1 MERRTFRRFTYQDRL
16 KIEALYNA
24 KVPVKKI
31 ASEIG
36 FHFTCVYKELKLGY
50 YMHKNSDWT
59 YTKKYCADL
68 AQKHSNF
75 NIAGRAKDLKIGNDY
90 KFVKY
95 VEDMII
101 NQHYSPEA
109 VLAEIK
115 NKKLKFKTD
124 VSVRTIYRYID
135 NGIFPNLTRKSLPYK
150 GKREK
155 KKKESIV
162 KTDSKLGKSIQLR
175 PEEVFSRLT
184 FGHWELDSVIGK
196 REKGETLLVFTE
208 RKTRYQLIFRSSDK
222 TCISTIKV
230 LNALELKLGRNF
242 KKIFK
247 TITCDNGVEFAL
259 SDQMERSLFGNY
271 NRTEIYYC
279 HPYCSS
285 ERGSNEKQNQMIRR
299 WITKGTKIEQYSDDF
314 IQSTADWLNDYP
326 RGIFDYQTSRD
337 LFNLELRKLGLKNFE
352 KNF

>member
-1 MERRTFRRFTYQDRL
+1 MEKRTFRRFTYQDRL

-24 KVPVKKI
+24 KMPVKKI
-31 ASEIG
+31 AAEIG

-50 YMHKNSDWT
+50 YMHKNTDWT
-59 YTKKYCADL
+59 YTKKYSADL
-68 AQKHSNF
+68 AQEHSKF
-75 NIAGRAKDLKIGNDY
+75 NTAGRAKDLKIGNDY
-90 KFVKY
+90 KFVEY
-95 VEDMII
+95 VEDMIL

-109 VLAEIK
+109 LLAEIK
-115 NKKLKFKTD
+115 KKNLKFKTK

-135 NGIFPNLTRKSLPYK
+135 NGIFPNLTRKALPYK

-162 KTDSKLGKSIQLR
+162 KTDSKLGKTIDRR
-175 PEEVFSRLT
+175 PEDVCSRLT

-208 RKTRYQLIFRSSDK
+208 RKTRYQLIFRSTDK

-230 LNALELKLGRNF
+230 LNYLEKKLGRKFN
-242 KKIFK
+242 KIFK
-247 TITCDNGVEFAL
+247 TITCDNGVEFSL
-259 SDQMERSLFGNY
+259 SDHMEKSHLGNY
-271 NRTEIYYC
+271 IRSQIYYC

-299 WITKGTKIEQYSDDF
+299 WIPKSTKIENYSDEY
-314 IQSTADWLNDYP
+314 IQRTAEWLNNYP
-326 RGIFDYQTSRD
+326 RGIFDYQTSRE
-337 LFNLELRKLGLKNFE
+337 LFQTELRKLGIKIFA
-352 KNF
+352 

>member
-1 MERRTFRRFTYQDRL
+1 MERTFRRFTYQDRL

-24 KVPVKKI
+24 HVPVKKI
-31 ASEIG
+31 AVEIG

-50 YMHKNSDWT
+50 YMHKNHDWT
-59 YTKKYCADL
+59 YTKKYSADL
-68 AQKHSNF
+68 AQQHSNF
-75 NIAGRAKDLKIGNDY
+75 NTAGRAKDLKIGNDY
-90 KFVKY
+90 KFVEY
-95 VEDMII
+95 VEDMIL
-101 NQHYSPEA
+101 NQKYSPEA
-109 VLAEIK
+109 LLAEIK
-115 NKKLKFKTD
+115 TKNLKFKTD

-150 GKREK
+150 GKRVK

-208 RKTRYQLIFRSSDK
+208 RKTRYQLIFRSADK
-222 TCISTIKV
+222 TCISTIKT
-230 LNALELKLGRNF
+230 LNALERKLGRKF
-242 KKIFK
+242 TKIFK
-247 TITCDNGVEFAL
+247 TITCDNGVEFSL
-259 SDQMERSLFGNY
+259 SDHMERSHLGNY
-271 NRTEIYYC
+271 IRTEVYYC

-299 WITKGTKIEQYSDDF
+299 WIPKGTKIEQYSDEY
-314 IQSTADWLNDYP
+314 IQGTADWLNDYP
-326 RGIFDYQTSRD
+326 RRIFDYQTSRE
-337 LFNLELRKLGLKNFE
+337 LFQKELRKLGIKNFS
-352 KNF
+352 

>member
-1 MERRTFRRFTYQDRL
+1 MERTFRRFTYQDRL

-24 KVPVKKI
+24 HVPVKKI
-31 ASEIG
+31 AVEVG

-59 YTKKYCADL
+59 YTRRYSADL
-68 AQKHSNF
+68 AQQHSNF
-75 NIAGRAKDLKIGNDY
+75 NTAGRAKDLKIGNDY
-90 KFVKY
+90 KFVEY
-95 VEDMII
+95 VEDMIL
-101 NQHYSPEA
+101 NHKYSPEG

-115 NKKLKFKTD
+115 RNNLKFKTD
-124 VSVRTIYRYID
+124 VSIRTIYRYID

-150 GKREK
+150 GKRAK

-196 REKGETLLVFTE
+196 REKCETLLVFTE
-208 RKTRYQLIFRSSDK
+208 RKTRYQLIFRSEDK

-230 LNALELKLGRNF
+230 LNALERKLGRKF
-242 KKIFK
+242 TKIFK
-247 TITCDNGVEFAL
+247 TITCDNGVEFSL
-259 SDQMERSLFGNY
+259 SDHMERSHLGNY
-271 NRTEIYYC
+271 IRTEVYYC

-299 WITKGTKIEQYSDDF
+299 WIPKGTKIELYSDEY
-314 IQSTADWLNDYP
+314 IQSTADWLNNYP
-326 RGIFDYQTSRD
+326 RRIFDYQTSRE
-337 LFNLELRKLGLKNFE
+337 LFQKELRNLGIKNFS
-352 KNF
+352 

>member
-1 MERRTFRRFTYQDRL
+1 MERTFRRFTYQDRL

-24 KVPVKKI
+24 HMPVKKI
-31 ASEIG
+31 AAQIG

-50 YMHKNSDWT
+50 YMHKNHDWT
-59 YTKKYCADL
+59 YTKKYSADL
-68 AQKHSNF
+68 AQQHSDF
-75 NIAGRAKDLKIGNDY
+75 NTAGRAKDLKIGNDY
-90 KFVKY
+90 KFVEY
-95 VEDMII
+95 VEDMIL
-101 NQHYSPEA
+101 NQKYSPEA
-109 VLAEIK
+109 LLAEIK
-115 NKKLKFKTD
+115 TKNLKFKTD

-150 GKREK
+150 GKRKK

-208 RKTRYQLIFRSSDK
+208 RKTRYQLIFRSEDK
-222 TCISTIKV
+222 TCISTIKT
-230 LNALELKLGRNF
+230 LNALERKLGRKF
-242 KKIFK
+242 TKIFK
-247 TITCDNGVEFAL
+247 TITCDNGVEFSL
-259 SDQMERSLFGNY
+259 SDHMERSHLGNY
-271 NRTEIYYC
+271 IRTEVYYC

-299 WITKGTKIEQYSDDF
+299 WILKGTKIELYSDEF
-314 IQSTADWLNDYP
+314 IQGTCDWLNDYP
-326 RGIFDYQTSRD
+326 RPIFDYESSRD
-337 LFNLELRKLGLKNFE
+337 LFKKELRDLGIKNFA
-352 KNF
+352 